1 MKRELYCTSSHEWIE
16 FQGVEAIVGVTGFRL
31 TGARKIRELEFVRI
45 YGFKKKGDVLANIQ
59 FDTRRVQ
66 VHMPMDGSVIGINNK
81 ERLVSQDILL
91 QQPESEGWLV
101 KILVSNPYQKTKLLS
116 YDQYKSLL

>member
-1 MKRELYCTSSHEWIE
+1 MKRELYCTYSHECIE

-101 KILVSNPYQKTKLLS
+101 KILVSNPY
-116 YDQYKSLL
+116 